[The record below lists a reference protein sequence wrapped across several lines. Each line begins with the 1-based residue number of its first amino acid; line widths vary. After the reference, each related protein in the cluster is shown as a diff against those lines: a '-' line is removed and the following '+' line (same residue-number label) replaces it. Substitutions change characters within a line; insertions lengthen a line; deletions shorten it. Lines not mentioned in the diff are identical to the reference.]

1 MGTVHSDIPFG
12 SFEQLITMNTIVALF
27 VLVAATYANAEA
39 EADPMMMGGFPQAPY
54 RQPSGFVY
62 SYQTYDNYPASTAP
76 LTVPAVAPAE
86 VPAEGTP
93 QAIAP
98 QFIAPQYNP
107 YGAGYGGYPFAG
119 GYNGLYNGAGGLYN
133 NYAPWG
139 AHPYG
144 GYGRYGGHPGG
155 FPGYGRGYGYPY
167 GFGLNQVYNPA
178 IPQRFGAPVV
188 AAAPAPVAAL
198 PVAEESIE

>member
-12 SFEQLITMNTIVALF
+12 SFEQLIIMKTIVAFF
-27 VLVAATYANAEA
+27 VLVATTYANAEA

-54 RQPSGFVY
+54 RHPSGFVY
-62 SYQTYDNYPASTAP
+62 AYQTYDNYPASTAP
-76 LTVPAVAPAE
+76 LTVPPVAPAE

-93 QAIAP
+93 QAVAP
-98 QFIAPQYNP
+98 QFYNP
-107 YGAGYGGYPFAG
+107 FA

-139 AHPYG
+139 ARPYG
-144 GYGRYGGHPGG
+144 GYGGYGG
-155 FPGYGRGYGYPY
+155 FPYGYGRGYGYPY
-167 GFGLNQVYNPA
+167 GYGLNQMYNPVM
-178 IPQRFGAPVV
+178 PHYGAPAPLV
-188 AAAPAPVAAL
+188 APAPVAAP

>member
-12 SFEQLITMNTIVALF
+12 SFEQLIIMRTIVVLF
-27 VLVAATYANAEA
+27 VLVATTYAEAEA
-39 EADPMMMGGFPQAPY
+39 EADPMMMGGFPQAPTF
-54 RQPSGFVY
+54 RRPSGFVY

-76 LTVPAVAPAE
+76 LTVPAVAPSE

-93 QAIAP
+93 QAIAAP
-98 QFIAPQYNP
+98 QFYNP
-107 YGAGYGGYPFAG
+107 YGPGAYGGYPFA

-139 AHPYG
+139 ARP
-144 GYGRYGGHPGG
+144 
-155 FPGYGRGYGYPY
+155 FRGYGYPY

-178 IPQRFGAPVV
+178 MPFGAPVV
-188 AAAPAPVAAL
+188 APAPVAA
-198 PVAEESIE
+198 

>member
-107 YGAGYGGYPFAG
+107 YGG
-119 GYNGLYNGAGGLYN
+119 
-133 NYAPWG
+133 
-139 AHPYG
+139 
-144 GYGRYGGHPGG
+144 
-155 FPGYGRGYGYPY
+155 GYGYPY

-178 IPQRFGAPVV
+178 IPQHFGAPVV

>member
-12 SFEQLITMNTIVALF
+12 SFEQLIIMKTIVAFF
-27 VLVAATYANAEA
+27 VLVATTYANAEA
-39 EADPMMMGGFPQAPY
+39 EADPMMMGGFPQAPF
-54 RQPSGFVY
+54 RHPSGFVY
-62 SYQTYDNYPASTAP
+62 AYQTYDNYPASTAP

-93 QAIAP
+93 QAVAP
-98 QFIAPQYNP
+98 QFYNP
-107 YGAGYGGYPFAG
+107 YGGYGGYGGHGGYPFA

-139 AHPYG
+139 ARPYG
-144 GYGRYGGHPGG
+144 GYGSYGG
-155 FPGYGRGYGYPY
+155 FPYGYGRGYGYPY

-178 IPQRFGAPVV
+178 MPFGAPVV
-188 AAAPAPVAAL
+188 APA
-198 PVAEESIE
+198 

>member
-12 SFEQLITMNTIVALF
+12 SFEQLIIMKTIVAFF
-27 VLVAATYANAEA
+27 VLVATTYANAEA

-54 RQPSGFVY
+54 RHPSGFVY

-93 QAIAP
+93 QAVAP
-98 QFIAPQYNP
+98 QFYNP
-107 YGAGYGGYPFAG
+107 YGGYGGYPFA

-133 NYAPWG
+133 NYAPFG
-139 AHPYG
+139 ARPY
-144 GYGRYGGHPGG
+144 
-155 FPGYGRGYGYPY
+155 YGY
-167 GFGLNQVYNPA
+167 GLNQMYNPVM
-178 IPQRFGAPVV
+178 PHYGAPAPLV
-188 AAAPAPVAAL
+188 APAPVAAP
-198 PVAEESIE
+198 PV

>member
-12 SFEQLITMNTIVALF
+12 SFEQLIIMKTIVALF

-39 EADPMMMGGFPQAPY
+39 EADPMMMGGFPQAPFF
-54 RQPSGFVY
+54 RRPSGFAY
-62 SYQTYDNYPASTAP
+62 AYQTYDNYPASTAP

-93 QAIAP
+93 QAVAP
-98 QFIAPQYNP
+98 QFYNP
-107 YGAGYGGYPFAG
+107 YGGYGGYPFA

-139 AHPYG
+139 ARPYG
-144 GYGRYGGHPGG
+144 GYGGYGG
-155 FPGYGRGYGYPY
+155 FPYGYGRGYGYPY
-167 GFGLNQVYNPA
+167 GYGLNQMYNPA
-178 IPQRFGAPVV
+178 MPHYGAPAPLV
-188 AAAPAPVAAL
+188 APAPVAAP